1 MDDIAR
7 RLGMDPLE
15 LRLKNLVQEEDQFVT
30 GDTLVAVGI
39 SECLKGASAAVGW
52 EEKQEQ
58 KDRELKGKV
67 RGKGLAVM
75 IKTTMTPSNSSALV
89 RLNADG
95 SAVLLTSSVE
105 IGQGTQTSLAQIVA
119 EELGISAERVSVTFP
134 DTDVTPFDQSTS
146 SSRTIFTMGGRR
158 SDERS
163 RSYFRRTTERR
174 WGAWQGATTT
184 RRGVE
189 SIRRQGKGRH
199 RHFSFYRRARRK
211 WKWTPRLGR

>member
-15 LRLKNLVQEEDQFVT
+15 LRLKNLVHEGDVFVT
-30 GDTLVAVGI
+30 GDKLVSVGI
-39 SECLKGASAAVGW
+39 SECVKRAAEAVGW
-52 EEKQEQ
+52 ERDKEQ
-58 KDRELKGKV
+58 ASRELSGKV

-119 EELGISAERVSVTFP
+119 GGGGVEGGGGGGTFP
-134 DTDVTPFDQSTS
+134 GTDVSPFDWAAS
-146 SSRTIFTMGGRR
+146 SGRAVFTMV
-158 SDERS
+158 
-163 RSYFRRTTERR
+163 
-174 WGAWQGATTT
+174 GAG
-184 RRGVE
+184 
-189 SIRRQGKGRH
+189 RQGG
-199 RHFSFYRRARRK
+199 S
-211 WKWTPRLGR
+211 